1 MANRREEIAKIGK
14 HGVARREKREWE
26 SEWESVG
33 SNLFLRKSEN
43 MSCPCWEQ
51 PRAPS
56 RHAKRRS
63 MNTRHFE
70 SFMHLQVVLARLYA
84 THVAA
89 CALAMGM
96 MTSQATPFVLSRKVS
111 TPFQPYNLPTTVQSA
126 KYPRNI
132 DRNRQ
137 KNSTVQL
144 SSGSAIVRSVET
156 R

>member
-1 MANRREEIAKIGK
+1 MITKMQSQSK
-14 HGVARREKREWE
+14 
-26 SEWESVG
+26 SVG

-84 THVAA
+84 IHVTA

-96 MTSQATPFVLSRKVS
+96 MTSQVMYHTFVESTYLIVFRFFLILSS
-111 TPFQPYNLPTTVQSA
+111 YNL
-126 KYPRNI
+126 I
-132 DRNRQ
+132 
-137 KNSTVQL
+137 
-144 SSGSAIVRSVET
+144 E
-156 R
+156 